1 MRRGNPV
8 KTVIASRLAAWQ
20 SGKKRHCEP
29 LSGEAIHIIMILL
42 TRQEMTEVFRRW
54 RDASP
59 APVSEL
65 EYVNPFT
72 LLVAVV
78 LSAQATDKGVNK
90 ATGPLFK
97 VADTPQKMLA
107 LGEEGLISYIKTIGL
122 YKNKAKHIMGLSQK
136 LIDDFEDEVPGS
148 REELMTLPGV
158 GRKTANVVL
167 NVIFHQPTMP
177 VDTHLLRVAPKIGLA
192 EGNTPE
198 TVERSLLE
206 RIPPEFLSDAHHWIL
221 LHGRYVCTARA
232 PRCDECIINDLCK
245 HN

>member
-1 MRRGNPV
+1 M
-8 KTVIASRLAAWQ
+8 TL
-20 SGKKRHCEP
+20 
-29 LSGEAIHIIMILL
+29 LSN
-42 TRQEMTEVFRRW
+42 QEMTEAFTRW
-54 RDASP
+54 HDANP
-59 APVSEL
+59 APASEL

-122 YKNKAKHIMGLSQK
+122 YKNKAKHVMGLSQK
-136 LIDDFEDEVPGS
+136 LIDDFGSEVPGN
-148 REELMTLPGV
+148 REALMTLPGV

-167 NVIFHQPTMP
+167 NVIFHEPTMP

-198 TVERSLLE
+198 TVEKSLLE
-206 RIPPEFLSDAHHWIL
+206 RIPAEFLHDAHHWIL
-221 LHGRYVCTARA
+221 LHGRYVCTARN
-232 PRCDECIINDLCK
+232 PKCEECIINDICK
-245 HN
+245 HNDVVSTGSTTSGLEFK

>member
-1 MRRGNPV
+1 M
-8 KTVIASRLAAWQ
+8 KLLS
-20 SGKKRHCEP
+20 KK
-29 LSGEAIHIIMILL
+29 
-42 TRQEMTEVFRRW
+42 EMTEVFSRLK
-54 RDASP
+54 AANP

-65 EYVNPFT
+65 DYVNPFT

-78 LSAQATDKGVNK
+78 LSAQSTDKGVNK

-97 VADTPQKMLA
+97 VADTPEKMLK

-136 LIDDFEDEVPGS
+136 LIDDFDSEVPGT

-198 TVERSLLE
+198 TVEKSLLE
-206 RIPPEFLSDAHHWIL
+206 RIPPEFLHDAHHWIL

-232 PRCDECIINDLCK
+232 PKCDECIIKDICK
-245 HN
+245 HND

>member
-1 MRRGNPV
+1 MN
-8 KTVIASRLAAWQ
+8 L
-20 SGKKRHCEP
+20 
-29 LSGEAIHIIMILL
+29 LSEKEMNEA
-42 TRQEMTEVFRRW
+42 FRRW
-54 RDASP
+54 RDANP
-59 APVSEL
+59 APASEL
-65 EYVNPFT
+65 DYVNPFT

-78 LSAQATDKGVNK
+78 LSAQSTDKGVNK

-97 VADTPQKMLA
+97 VADTPEKMLK

-136 LIDDFEDEVPGS
+136 LIDDFDSEVPGT

-192 EGNTPE
+192 EGNSPE
-198 TVERSLLE
+198 TVEKSLLE
-206 RIPPEFLSDAHHWIL
+206 RIPPEFLHDAHHWIL
-221 LHGRYVCTARA
+221 LHGRYVCTARN
-232 PRCDECIINDLCK
+232 PKCQECIINDICK
-245 HN
+245 HND

>member
-1 MRRGNPV
+1 M
-8 KTVIASRLAAWQ
+8 KLLS
-20 SGKKRHCEP
+20 KK
-29 LSGEAIHIIMILL
+29 
-42 TRQEMTEVFRRW
+42 EMTEVFSRLK
-54 RDASP
+54 AANP

-65 EYVNPFT
+65 DYVNPFT

-78 LSAQATDKGVNK
+78 LSAQSTDKGVNK

-97 VADTPQKMLA
+97 VADTPEKMLK

-136 LIDDFEDEVPGS
+136 LIDDFDSEVPGT

-198 TVERSLLE
+198 TVEKSLLE
-206 RIPPEFLSDAHHWIL
+206 RIPSEFLHDAHHWIL
-221 LHGRYVCTARA
+221 LHGRYVCTARN
-232 PRCDECIINDLCK
+232 PKCEECIIKDICK
-245 HN
+245 HND

>member
-1 MRRGNPV
+1 M
-8 KTVIASRLAAWQ
+8 TL
-20 SGKKRHCEP
+20 
-29 LSGEAIHIIMILL
+29 LSDKEMNEA
-42 TRQEMTEVFRRW
+42 FRRW
-54 RDASP
+54 RDANP

-122 YKNKAKHIMGLSQK
+122 YKNKAKHVMGLSQK
-136 LIDDFEDEVPGS
+136 LLDDFGGEVPGT
-148 REELMTLPGV
+148 REDLMTLPGV

-198 TVERSLLE
+198 TVEKSLLE
-206 RIPPEFLSDAHHWIL
+206 RIPPEFLHDAHHWIL

-232 PRCDECIINDLCK
+232 PKCDECIIKDLCK
-245 HN
+245 HNG

>member
-1 MRRGNPV
+1 M
-8 KTVIASRLAAWQ
+8 KL
-20 SGKKRHCEP
+20 
-29 LSGEAIHIIMILL
+29 LSN
-42 TRQEMTEVFRRW
+42 QEMTEAFSRW
-54 RDASP
+54 RKANP
-59 APVSEL
+59 APASEL
-65 EYVNPFT
+65 DYVNPFT

-97 VADTPQKMLA
+97 VADTPEKMLA

-122 YKNKAKHIMGLSQK
+122 YKNKARHVMGLSQK
-136 LIDDFEDEVPGS
+136 LIADFNSEVPGS

-167 NVIFHQPTMP
+167 NVIFHEPTMP

-198 TVERSLLE
+198 TVEKSLLE
-206 RIPPEFLSDAHHWIL
+206 RIPPEFLHDAHHWIL

-232 PRCDECIINDLCK
+232 PKCDECIINDICK
-245 HN
+245 HNEL

>member
-1 MRRGNPV
+1 M
-8 KTVIASRLAAWQ
+8 KLLS
-20 SGKKRHCEP
+20 KK
-29 LSGEAIHIIMILL
+29 
-42 TRQEMTEVFRRW
+42 EMTEVFSRLK
-54 RDASP
+54 AANP

-65 EYVNPFT
+65 DYVNPFT

-78 LSAQATDKGVNK
+78 LSAQSTDKGVNK

-97 VADTPQKMLA
+97 VADTPEKMLK

-136 LIDDFEDEVPGS
+136 LIDDFDSEVPGT

-198 TVERSLLE
+198 TVEKSLLE
-206 RIPPEFLSDAHHWIL
+206 RIPPEFLHDAHHWIL
-221 LHGRYVCTARA
+221 LHGRYVCTARN
-232 PRCDECIINDLCK
+232 PKCQECIISDICKRNDI
-245 HN
+245 